1 MPELSI
7 TCLLIQSFRRRQRV
21 MNYKSGVL
29 QKLVN
34 LTPPREDAPST
45 QELSTTCLMLVLADL
60 P

>member
-1 MPELSI
+1 
-7 TCLLIQSFRRRQRV
+7 